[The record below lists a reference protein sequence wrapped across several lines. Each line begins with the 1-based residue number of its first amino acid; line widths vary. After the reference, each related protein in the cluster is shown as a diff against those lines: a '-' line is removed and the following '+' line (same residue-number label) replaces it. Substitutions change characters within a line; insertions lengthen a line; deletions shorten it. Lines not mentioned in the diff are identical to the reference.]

1 MNGQDEKR
9 DGSSPAKP
17 EDKPSNTAPDAVKDP
32 SEKTEGKPGEGGS
45 QGGETDPG
53 AG

>member
-1 MNGQDEKR
+1 MSERDKDSDKDGGAREK
-9 DGSSPAKP
+9 PA
-17 EDKPSNTAPDAVKDP
+17 NTAPDAVKDP
-32 SEKTEGKPGEGGS
+32 NEKTDGKPGEPG